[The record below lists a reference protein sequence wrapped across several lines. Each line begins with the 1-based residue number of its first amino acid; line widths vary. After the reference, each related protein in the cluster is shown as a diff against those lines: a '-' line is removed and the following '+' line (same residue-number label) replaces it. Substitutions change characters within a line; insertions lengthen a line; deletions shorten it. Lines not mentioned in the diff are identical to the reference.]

1 MNRSALSAPVLAG
14 LALLLP
20 CALLAQEADTAFSVT
35 EEDIEAAR
43 TAPLFQSHEYLEFT
57 ISADFETM
65 RDDDRVDDA
74 EERPATITFAGP
86 DGTPQTYDL
95 QVRTRGIF
103 RLRSRNCQNPPIR
116 LNLRTSAMAGTVF
129 EGQDKLKLVGVCRTR
144 QDYYEQYVLQ
154 EYLIYRTYNQL
165 TDVGF
170 QVRPV
175 RVTYVDTSDDVDT
188 FTKYGF
194 LIEDEEAMSARN
206 GARSVEWPPGP
217 GQLLG
222 KYAQGSNQLLP
233 QAHDP
238 RQAVILDV
246 FQYMIGNTDWSA
258 VEFHNVKLVEYR
270 DGTLMTV
277 PYDFDF
283 AGAVNAR
290 YADPDESLNL
300 RSVKQRLYR
309 GFCHADVGRDWAVY
323 EEVFALFLEKRE
335 DIYALYTSLEGGDE
349 GRMEDV
355 LEFYDDFY
363 EVIEDPGRIES
374 RMIRSCRRL
383 RSR

>member
-14 LALLLP
+14 LALFLP

-43 TAPLFQSHEYLEFT
+43 TAPLFQSHDFLEFT
-57 ISADFETM
+57 IAADFETM
-65 RDDDRVDDA
+65 RDDDRGDDA

-86 DGTPQTYDL
+86 DGTPQTYDF

-103 RLRSRNCQNPPIR
+103 RLQSRNCENPPIR

-129 EGQDKLKLVGVCRTR
+129 EGQDRLKLVGVCRTR
-144 QDYYEQYVLQ
+144 QDFYEQYVLQ

-170 QVRPV
+170 LVRPV

-194 LIEDEEAMSARN
+194 LIEDEEAMAARN
-206 GARSVEWPPGP
+206 GARSIEWPPEP
-217 GQLLG
+217 GQLIG
-222 KYAQGSNQLLP
+222 KYAPGSNQLLP
-233 QAHDP
+233 QAQEP
-238 RQAVILDV
+238 RQAVIVDI

-258 VEFHNVKLVEYR
+258 VEFHNVKLVEFR

-283 AGAVNAR
+283 SGAVNAR
-290 YADPDESLNL
+290 YANPDESLNL
-300 RSVKQRLYR
+300 RNVKQRLYR
-309 GFCHADVGRDWAVY
+309 GFCHEDVGRDWALY
-323 EEVFALFLEKRE
+323 EEVVALFLEKKE
-335 DIYALYTSLEGGDE
+335 EIYDLYTSQEGADE
-349 GRMEDV
+349 GRMEAV

-363 EVIEDPGRIES
+363 EIIEDPGRIES
-374 RMIRSCRRL
+374 RMIRNCRRL
-383 RSR
+383 RGR

>member
-1 MNRSALSAPVLAG
+1 MNRSALSAPVFAG

-57 ISADFETM
+57 ISSDFETM

-116 LNLRTSAMAGTVF
+116 LNLRTGAMAGTVF

-290 YADPDESLNL
+290 YADPAESLNL

-383 RSR
+383 RSP

>member
-35 EEDIEAAR
+35 AEDIEAAR
-43 TAPLFQSHEYLEFT
+43 TAPLFQSQEFLEFT
-57 ISADFETM
+57 IEADFETM
-65 RDDDRVDDA
+65 RDDDRGDDA

-86 DGTPQTYDL
+86 DGTPQTYDF

-103 RLRSRNCQNPPIR
+103 RLQSRNCQNPPIR

-144 QDYYEQYVLQ
+144 QDYWEQYVLQ

-194 LIEDEEAMSARN
+194 LIEAEEAMSARN
-206 GARSVEWPPGP
+206 GARSIEWPPEW
-217 GQLLG
+217 GQLIG
-222 KYAQGSNQLLP
+222 KYAPGSNQLMP
-233 QAHDP
+233 QVHEP

-283 AGAVNAR
+283 SGAVNAR
-290 YADPDESLNL
+290 YANPDESLNL
-300 RSVKQRLYR
+300 RNVKQRLFR
-309 GFCHADVGRDWAVY
+309 GFCHEDVGRDWAIY
-323 EEVFALFLEKRE
+323 EEVVALFLETKE
-335 DIYALYTSLEGGDE
+335 EIYDLYTSQEGGDE

-363 EVIEDPGRIES
+363 EIIEDPGRIES
-374 RMIRSCRRL
+374 RMMRSCRRL
-383 RSR
+383 RMR